1 MLGPPKLL
9 LAYKRK
15 RLPTA
20 LAIMSGGFITGRG
33 YSVFGILIELPSL
46 FRLGDGAHFIR
57 GLTIT

>member
-20 LAIMSGGFITGRG
+20 LEIMNGGFITGRG

-46 FRLGDGAHFIR
+46 FRPS
-57 GLTIT
+57 GLSKLDPL

>member
-20 LAIMSGGFITGRG
+20 LEIMNGGFITGRG
-33 YSVFGILIELPSL
+33 YSVFGILSKIDPSATELIL
-46 FRLGDGAHFIR
+46 YGV
-57 GLTIT
+57 